1 MHYSQTMTFLA
12 LIIICFTIA
21 SRITAIRVGI
31 IQNASIINLYSNLT
45 MNAST
50 CNECLCTMMTSTEN
64 LTILSFNCYTN
75 NNSSVSCEL
84 FTTATYLSSSLY
96 RMETNSSF
104 TFYFQQLPS
113 INQSETTAATTIAA
127 PEGMDL
133 ALIGIE

>member
-1 MHYSQTMTFLA
+1 
-12 LIIICFTIA
+12 
-21 SRITAIRVGI
+21 
-31 IQNASIINLYSNLT
+31 
-45 MNAST
+45 
-50 CNECLCTMMTSTEN
+50 MMTSTEN